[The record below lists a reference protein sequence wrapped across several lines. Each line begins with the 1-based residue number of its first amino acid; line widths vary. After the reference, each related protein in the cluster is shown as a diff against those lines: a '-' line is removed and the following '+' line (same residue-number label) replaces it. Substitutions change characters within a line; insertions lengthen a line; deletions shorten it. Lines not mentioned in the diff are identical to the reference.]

1 MPKALCITGI
11 AVAILLLLIFALDL
25 ALPYPYNPFK
35 GVSAVMDITMLASAL
50 ILGFL
55 SWLTLREL

>member
-1 MPKALCITGI
+1 MMPKALCITGI
-11 AVAILLLLIFALDL
+11 SIAILLLLIFSLDL
-25 ALPYPYNPFK
+25 GLAFPFK
-35 GVSAVMDITMLASAL
+35 GVSTLMDATMVAGAL

>member
-1 MPKALCITGI
+1 
-11 AVAILLLLIFALDL
+11 LIFSLDL
-25 ALPYPYNPFK
+25 GLAFPFK
-35 GVSAVMDITMLASAL
+35 GVSTLMDATMVAGAL